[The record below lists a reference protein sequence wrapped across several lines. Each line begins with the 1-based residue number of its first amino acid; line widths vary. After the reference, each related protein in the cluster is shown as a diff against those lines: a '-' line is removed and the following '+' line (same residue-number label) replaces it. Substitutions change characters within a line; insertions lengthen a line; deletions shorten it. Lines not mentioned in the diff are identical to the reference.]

1 MIAFSSNPTC
11 LISSMT
17 DSATYEGDAGG
28 EQLRSV
34 KEPSPNYV
42 PSAKEQRQAAS
53 DPNSGGGMRHPVYR
67 GIRKRRWGR
76 WVSEIREPRKKSRI
90 WLGSFPTPE
99 MAARA
104 YDVAAQCLKGHKALL
119 NFPDQ
124 AHLLPQPSTSSP
136 KDIQA
141 AAIAAARLDLLPS
154 TSASTSTLEEE
165 EEEVVM
171 AKSPRRGKNE
181 EEDFWASVELSALK
195 STAKSSATIGETWPW
210 NLWGCSSDAASLDG
224 QSVSLF

>member
-1 MIAFSSNPTC
+1 
-11 LISSMT
+11 MT
-17 DSATYEGDAGG
+17 APAAHQGNGS
-28 EQLRSV
+28 EQLQPA
-34 KEPSPNYV
+34 EEASPAGV
-42 PSAKEQRQAAS
+42 PSANERRQAATS
-53 DPNSGGGMRHPVYR
+53 DPDSGGGMRHPVYR

-124 AHLLPQPSTSSP
+124 AHLLPNPATSSP

-141 AAIAAARLDLLPS
+141 AAIAAAKLECLPSS

-165 EEEVVM
+165 EEEEVI

-181 EEDFWASVELSALK
+181 EEDFWASVELSALM
-195 STAKSSATIGETWPW
+195 STAKSSSPTIGDAWSW
-210 NLWGCSSDAASLDG
+210 NLWGYSCDAP
-224 QSVSLF
+224 